1 MTNRIYLLEIP
12 GMNMA
17 GDEWVWRIFLTFRK
31 DKTYSA
37 GAKMFSKRPPTLKIP
52 TIPYLKNGKDVKEAL
67 SILLSDINFMDYLP
81 DETERQEALE
91 ICIKEIEN
99 YDNELAKEMRI
110 TG

>member
-1 MTNRIYLLEIP
+1 
-12 GMNMA
+12 
-17 GDEWVWRIFLTFRK
+17 
-31 DKTYSA
+31 
-37 GAKMFSKRPPTLKIP
+37 
-52 TIPYLKNGKDVKEAL
+52 
-67 SILLSDINFMDYLP
+67 MDYLP